1 MKKVEGIKVLPLKP
15 IIKSKQKYKCNFL
28 YNCSQEKY
36 FYLCSLDKRKISKLR
51 RQNEKET
58 LKEAESRVK
67 NKKSKKSKILS
78 WIFLLI
84 NLMVITI
91 ILLVQAQKGEV
102 AGAGELHVNYWFLFA
117 VFCLFVV
124 LMLCDQFSFATLI
137 HKSTKVYRPNLS
149 YKVAAIGRYYDVITP
164 FSTGGQPFQIY
175 YLNKYGIKPSE
186 AVSIALG
193 KYIFRQIASIV
204 FFGVTLFVNLYIS
217 TSATNAGQITIGVAS
232 WIGFVINFVLL
243 SIIILICTN
252 KRIGGGLVIIFL
264 KLGYKM
270 KLIKD
275 YKATFRKVMLGVR
288 NWQSTIKSYNKSY
301 FIVPTNTILSILY
314 MLAMYSIPFF
324 VYCAFEGWQPQM
336 WSHILTLAV
345 MVDLAA
351 CFIPLPGGTGVAELS
366 FVALFSSLFST
377 GNVFWALIVWR
388 VASYY
393 IYIIQGL
400 LLILYDAIIGNRRL
414 VKHKEKWMKPK
425 VKIKFTL

>member
-1 MKKVEGIKVLPLKP
+1 
-15 IIKSKQKYKCNFL
+15 
-28 YNCSQEKY
+28 
-36 FYLCSLDKRKISKLR
+36 
-51 RQNEKET
+51 
-58 LKEAESRVK
+58 
-67 NKKSKKSKILS
+67 
-78 WIFLLI
+78 
-84 NLMVITI
+84 
-91 ILLVQAQKGEV
+91 
-102 AGAGELHVNYWFLFA
+102 
-117 VFCLFVV
+117 
-124 LMLCDQFSFATLI
+124 
-137 HKSTKVYRPNLS
+137 
-149 YKVAAIGRYYDVITP
+149 
-164 FSTGGQPFQIY
+164 
-175 YLNKYGIKPSE
+175 
-186 AVSIALG
+186 
-193 KYIFRQIASIV
+193 
-204 FFGVTLFVNLYIS
+204 
-217 TSATNAGQITIGVAS
+217 
-232 WIGFVINFVLL
+232 
-243 SIIILICTN
+243 
-252 KRIGGGLVIIFL
+252 
-264 KLGYKM
+264 M